1 MGRHGTG
8 GSEDGREQGNDE
20 SNDSVSAF
28 WGPDE
33 HLPEEP
39 GWPALPDQVEVTGQW
54 APMPRRD
61 DPVAQQPQSDPLET
75 TGAFAPPPRAGTGP
89 DAGQPFGAP
98 PRADAGQPFGAPPR
112 GPAPDAEQP
121 FETTGAFARP
131 PHWDA
136 PEATQHLD
144 SVGPASDP
152 FARPGAFGQH
162 PDQGAGAFGSPPDG
176 TQAFEQ
182 RPDATQAFGTRP
194 GGSDPFGT
202 RPGDSDPFGTRP
214 GGDFEDRWPGRPP
227 EPGDVK
233 VAGEPTVI
241 DGTAPAWADSDRF
254 LGGAEWSADDEDDKP
269 RRRGRRKAARDHDV
283 LDAPSG
289 GGGKGKVALLSVA
302 AVAVVLGGTVAGV
315 KLMGSS
321 STAAEKCSGATCAAV
336 QASNQPGPQS
346 SQSDTPTEEDSETP
360 TEEPTEEES
369 TPAKE
374 NTPSPTATVA
384 ARTPRRTTS
393 PSPTPTRSKTKTSSP
408 KPTRAPVEPT
418 PEDSISA
425 TPTDEPSVLHDGGVV
440 PTDGTTAPDSSAAP
454 GAGSV
459 NIDYQAK
466 QRLAG
471 YTAHLDVVNSSP
483 RTLGALTVSLPV
495 TGKVLDVSG
504 ATWTQDGDLLIID
517 LAAPL
522 ASGASA
528 EVTFTAVGKAT
539 QPESCGMVGGDCA
552 VK

>member
-1 MGRHGTG
+1 
-8 GSEDGREQGNDE
+8 
-20 SNDSVSAF
+20 
-28 WGPDE
+28 GPD
-33 HLPEEP
+33 
-39 GWPALPDQVEVTGQW
+39 T
-54 APMPRRD
+54 
-61 DPVAQQPQSDPLET
+61 
-75 TGAFAPPPRAGTGP
+75 
-89 DAGQPFGAP
+89 GQPFGAP
-98 PRADAGQPFGAPPR
+98 PPR
-112 GPAPDAEQP
+112 GPAPDVEQP

-152 FARPGAFGQH
+152 FARPDAFRQR

-182 RPDATQAFGTRP
+182 RPDATQT
-194 GGSDPFGT
+194 FGT

-214 GGDFEDRWPGRPP
+214 GGDFDDRWPGRLP

-233 VAGEPTVI
+233 VAGEPTMI
-241 DGTAPAWADSDRF
+241 DGTAPAWADNDRF
-254 LGGAEWSADDEDDKP
+254 LGGSEWSADDEDDKP

-283 LDAPSG
+283 LDAPSR

-321 STAAEKCSGATCAAV
+321 GTAAEKCSGGTCAAV
-336 QASNQPGPQS
+336 QASNQPGPQT
-346 SQSDTPTEEDSETP
+346 SQSGTPTEEDSETP

-369 TPAKE
+369 TPAE
-374 NTPSPTATVA
+374 DTPSPTATIA
-384 ARTPRRTTS
+384 PRTPRRTTS
-393 PSPTPTRSKTKTSSP
+393 PSPTPTKTKTKTKTSSP

-418 PEDSISA
+418 PLDSVSA
-425 TPTDEPSVLHDGGVV
+425 TPSDEPSVLHDGGVV
-440 PTDGTTAPDSSAAP
+440 PTDGTTAPDASTAP

-466 QRLAG
+466 QRLTG
-471 YTAHLDVVNSSP
+471 YTAHLDVVNSSQ
-483 RTLGALTVSLPV
+483 RALGALTVSLPV

-539 QPESCGMVGGDCA
+539 QPASCGMVGGDCA